1 LPRGRYTPGA
11 YKNFNRK
18 NNGGIIQMNQGG
30 MVPGYQEGGQVPL
43 SAGYMAN
50 LRQSGSGIS
59 NIGSRALGAM
69 GSMPGQIGMSMAGY
83 AAGNAIGGGLGQ
95 AISIGGSVLPMMIPS
110 LIKGFKGLGPG
121 IGILTKLGGLLG
133 RLTIPGAVITGV
145 FLLGKG
151 LMAWKKSAEDAG
163 KLNRTMFGGTVQTLN
178 EVGIKYKSIAD
189 KLKDVNQQL
198 ELNKAK
204 TKSAYESIRSSGV
217 AGLNLTIAQ
226 LKQGIKDARKNAP
239 ETVAMFDKTDSAQ
252 AVQLATSLKAQY
264 VALGM
269 SAQDATNAIYT
280 IISASKNSKAALSAI
295 TSKPFLEIK
304 DSASAAAQS
313 VKFLSEAMKKNMNAE
328 ELAVGIDAVLNNLN
342 AYKDSL
348 VGTKDKFGNIISSSK
363 ALEISLTKIKE
374 TQGGTDKILA
384 SNLEKMKAQNP
395 ALREVLGTSESIASV
410 FAKTQLALS
419 GMADKMNIAAMSA
432 SQAISA
438 AQGYERIKESASG
451 ILANTPI
458 GEVVKAA
465 DAAAKAAKSAST
477 SSAMDAK
484 SIDKA
489 IKAKQ
494 DLIDKLEE
502 ERKLRLKILDIQ
514 QQSEDFQTSL
524 DQAQINYQEALA
536 AGDMAKAAQ
545 EQLNIKKLSADRER
559 ELARAAINDKAD
571 AERKKLEDQIEKLQA
586 QKDSKASAASGASN
600 RAAATMESATAAKD
614 LQAQLVD
621 IITKNSGK
629 GLGGIQ
635 DLEAVIGE
643 VISKGGTLG
652 KAASKFKEQY
662 TGRTGYVGSQMG
674 VLDPYSAML
683 TDLKN
688 QTIGAAK
695 SDTKFSTAVD
705 DFVKG
710 VEAFT
715 GKDVKSNYSNKSDFE
730 KLQGKTSKV
739 LNSSPGSGIGDWFK
753 NNFGENK
760 NPSIGKKTEYRTM
773 LPGRKNGGPYQ
784 ANTWMLIGEDGPEIA
799 KFNSSGIITPNNKIN
814 DPSYDVRRNS
824 YSMTGNATMGNT
836 VYNVAPVI
844 NAAPGMDIEALT
856 DIATRK
862 TVAVIE
868 KMNRNLS
875 STTGNTGRYI

>member
-1 LPRGRYTPGA
+1 
-11 YKNFNRK
+11 
-18 NNGGIIQMNQGG
+18 
-30 MVPGYQEGGQVPL
+30 
-43 SAGYMAN
+43 
-50 LRQSGSGIS
+50 
-59 NIGSRALGAM
+59 
-69 GSMPGQIGMSMAGY
+69 
-83 AAGNAIGGGLGQ
+83 
-95 AISIGGSVLPMMIPS
+95 
-110 LIKGFKGLGPG
+110 
-121 IGILTKLGGLLG
+121 
-133 RLTIPGAVITGV
+133 
-145 FLLGKG
+145 
-151 LMAWKKSAEDAG
+151 MAWKKSAEDAG

-269 SAQDATNAIYT
+269 SAQEATNAIYT

-313 VKFLSEAMKKNMNAE
+313 VKFLSEAMKNNMNAE

-342 AYKDSL
+342 AYRNSL

-410 FAKTQLALS
+410 FAK
-419 GMADKMNIAAMSA
+419 
-432 SQAISA
+432 
-438 AQGYERIKESASG
+438 
-451 ILANTPI
+451 LANTPI